1 MIAEGQYENGN
12 VEWFTLSTK
21 KIMDP
26 MEISVHFL
34 NEIIEDCDEDILY
47 GVTRMIDYGK

>member
-1 MIAEGQYENGN
+1 MVAEGIFENGN
-12 VEWFTLSTK
+12 VEEFTLNTK

-34 NEIIEDCDEDILY
+34 NEMIEDCDEDILY
-47 GVTRMIDYGK
+47 GVTRMIDYSK